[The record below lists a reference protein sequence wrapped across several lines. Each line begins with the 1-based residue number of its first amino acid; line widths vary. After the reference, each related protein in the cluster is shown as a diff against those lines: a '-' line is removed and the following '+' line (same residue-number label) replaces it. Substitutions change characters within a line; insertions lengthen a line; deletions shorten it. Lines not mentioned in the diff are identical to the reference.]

1 MSEAQVY
8 THTIQ
13 SGSNRENCEAPGR
26 SILLT
31 DNLWRGAGIA
41 LVVVLWQL
49 GVNLGWINSFLMGLA
64 GRHRGRGLATVAVG
78 SASG

>member
-49 GVNLGWINSFLMGLA
+49 GVLGGGSGAGGGGNATGTRVWRTAAMSGL
-64 GRHRGRGLATVAVG
+64 
-78 SASG
+78 